1 MFMKIRIHQPLHFSS
16 VLGILTN
23 NKWKKLQS
31 SNTMYADISYG
42 YYFWGSFWRGK
53 MGSED
58 KIFHKSW
65 L

>member
-31 SNTMYADISYG
+31 SNTMYADIS
-42 YYFWGSFWRGK
+42 
-53 MGSED
+53 
-58 KIFHKSW
+58 
-65 L
+65 